1 MENPRLKVIVALI
14 LAAGLIRV
22 LPHPPNFA
30 PIAAMA
36 LFAGAY
42 VASARLAFLI
52 PSRRCC

>member
-1 MENPRLKVIVALI
+1 MANPRLKVIIALI

-36 LFAGAY
+36 LFA
-42 VASARLAFLI
+42 
-52 PSRRCC
+52 RRVCDER